1 MILNSITKK
10 ESHSRN
16 FPRVVFLLF
25 LFISIPVP
33 LTGYNVKNMVFLI
46 LYICFNPCAPPRG
59 ATVNANG
66 KCVSASVRVK
76 IDFYRRFFINS
87 FDDLQKSTICI
98 MKTLLYFVLFSFWL
112 TWERARKLCCI
123 FIKEGWWAVWK
134 VISENTGRTP

>member
-1 MILNSITKK
+1 M
-10 ESHSRN
+10 
-16 FPRVVFLLF
+16 VFLLF

-87 FDDLQKSTICI
+87 FDDLQKKHNMYNENIALFCAFLI
-98 MKTLLYFVLFSFWL
+98 LANLGEGKEIVLH
-112 TWERARKLCCI
+112 I
-123 FIKEGWWAVWK
+123 Y
-134 VISENTGRTP
+134 